1 MTTIKQRILKER
13 GLVRV
18 DKRNRKRNSFEGHRI
33 APKAIIAGKGKTPL
47 MRYLEQKYNVAIEEA
62 LVSGSLSVVAK
73 KFGNEVDV
81 STLSRWITRFKLRY
95 TATNLPVCEGCQHA
109 TPACNGGVCH
119 ILMELEEWDLML
131 LKRQQILDGT
141 KPL

>member
-81 STLSRWITRFKLRY
+81 ST
-95 TATNLPVCEGCQHA
+95 EGCQHA